1 MTSFEPVRAV
11 LRGLEVLRVLNEGGP
26 MTATAISNG
35 TDLPQPTII
44 RILETLMAAGYVYK
58 TEEANIYGVTA
69 RTLSLSSG
77 FDANSRIVQL
87 SQHLIEDLRAEIGW
101 PTNLAVFVDA
111 DAAMSI
117 VYTNRKAY
125 GMSMPGR
132 LGARLPLLV
141 TGVGTAYLA
150 FLDPDAR
157 AAVLQRLRTSKSAW
171 DSDRAYWKNLDE
183 RLELV
188 RANGYALAH
197 EAYLEDVYG
206 SKIWSLAV
214 PLSVNG
220 KVTAALSTM
229 VLHNAGPQHKL
240 LKQLLPSLRRT
251 AEQITSKLVADAVGP
266 GPLVNAGDPD

>member
-1 MTSFEPVRAV
+1 MGRCQRNETIFHGFSSAALQASGRRPSNRVRSPLGLCRNLAHHLFTRRNSPPGADADGTMTSFEPVRAV

-87 SQHLIEDLRAEIGW
+87 SQHLIEDLRTEIGW

-141 TGVGTAYLA
+141 T
-150 FLDPDAR
+150 
-157 AAVLQRLRTSKSAW
+157 
-171 DSDRAYWKNLDE
+171 
-183 RLELV
+183 
-188 RANGYALAH
+188 
-197 EAYLEDVYG
+197 
-206 SKIWSLAV
+206 
-214 PLSVNG
+214 
-220 KVTAALSTM
+220 
-229 VLHNAGPQHKL
+229 
-240 LKQLLPSLRRT
+240 
-251 AEQITSKLVADAVGP
+251 
-266 GPLVNAGDPD
+266 